1 MFSQAEREKI
11 KANAVAAALALHC
24 PTCGSHVQELE
35 TGPIGIKYRCAAWCA
50 RPIFVLCWPSAK
62 AKEFSRARRD
72 EAERAAEK
80 ALREREAEHRFAQ
93 PRHRFIG
100 GY

>member
-1 MFSQAEREKI
+1 MLSQTERERI
-11 KANAVAAALALHC
+11 KSNAVAAALALHC
-24 PTCGSHVQELE
+24 PTCGSHVHELE

-50 RPIFVLCWPSAK
+50 RPIFVLCWPNAK

-80 ALREREAEHRFAQ
+80 SLRDHEEAQRSAQ